1 MFNRIERNRAS
12 AAKIALLLDEATMLT
27 DDVTL
32 LTQLAALKDR
42 ALSSRCACR
51 RARRSDH
58 RTRREV
64 HRLIE
69 ALQNGSEPYRAFPL
83 LREIEQGLFIRE
95 SAADSESARLA
106 ARKQMLLARCQS
118 QILEIDALAVQCRKI
133 IAEGMSASDTAAQL
147 LRESYQS
154 YSDRMKLAKREFDE
168 TLQALRAMDS
178 VLLMR
183 SEEETVTA
191 LEREYA
197 HLPDPDALEED
208 TWRTELRRAQMNERV
223 GAIETLRKKAFDSV
237 EATPDELREQAP
249 SEAAP
254 ATQRAKERICEIEF

>member
-32 LTQLAALKDR
+32 LTQLVALKDR

-51 RARRSDH
+51 RARRSDR

-69 ALQNGSEPYRAFPL
+69 ALQNGAEPYSAFPL

-95 SAADSESARLA
+95 SAANSESAQLT

-118 QILEIDALAVQCRKI
+118 QALEIDALAVQCRKI
-133 IAEGMSASDTAAQL
+133 IAEGTSASGTAAQL
-147 LRESYQS
+147 LRESFQS
-154 YSDRMKLAKREFDE
+154 CSDRMKLVKREFDE

-183 SEEETVTA
+183 SEEEAVAA
-191 LEREYA
+191 LEKVHA

-208 TWRTELRRAQMNERV
+208 TWHTELRRAQMNERV
-223 GAIETLRKKAFDSV
+223 GAIETLRKKAFEPV
-237 EATPDELREQAP
+237 ETVPDERHERKP
-249 SEAAP
+249 SEATQT
-254 ATQRAKERICEIEF
+254 TQRVKERICEIEF